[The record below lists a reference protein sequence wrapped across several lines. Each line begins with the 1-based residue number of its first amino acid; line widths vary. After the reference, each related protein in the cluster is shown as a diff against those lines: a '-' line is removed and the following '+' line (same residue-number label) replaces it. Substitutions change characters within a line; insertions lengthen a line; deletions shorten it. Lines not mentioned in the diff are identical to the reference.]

1 MKLVKI
7 TAFLALVWGA
17 SAPSFAEEPLRDS
30 VPPSSFCDRGYFEHK
45 GTRYSFPD
53 ITIEGNRVISIGN
66 NGYFSA
72 YGYIGQLRLA
82 SDPFE
87 ETRAVFFGEGE
98 CLRGINTVNPD
109 SNTSID
115 IIFDPRKVDA
125 YDYKRI
131 RAELLK
137 VTSGFNT
144 KALVKVTGQFGIYSN
159 TGAPFFS
166 ATTLETVSLA
176 E

>member
-1 MKLVKI
+1 MKLYRIAV
-7 TAFLALVWGA
+7 FLALGWGA
-17 SAPSFAEEPLRDS
+17 STPSFAGEPLRDS

-45 GTRYSFPD
+45 GTRYTFPD
-53 ITIEGNRVISIGN
+53 ITIEGNRVIDIGD

-72 YGYIGQLRLA
+72 YGYIGQLNLA
-82 SDPFE
+82 SDPNDD
-87 ETRAVFFGEGE
+87 TRAVFFGEGE

-115 IIFDPRKVDA
+115 IIFDPRKIDA

-137 VTSGFNT
+137 VTSDFNT

-166 ATTLETVSLA
+166 ATTLETISAA